1 MRCAK
6 KKKTKNKRKKT
17 KTTRSPHSPAAM
29 QRNIVTSWATPGIT
43 GGESENEGVR
53 GEKETKVQ

>member
-1 MRCAK
+1 MQ
-6 KKKTKNKRKKT
+6 KRKKQKT
-17 KTTRSPHSPAAM
+17 TEKKKTTRSPHSPAAV

>member
-17 KTTRSPHSPAAM
+17 KTTRSPHSLAAV

>member
-1 MRCAK
+1 MRCA
-6 KKKTKNKRKKT
+6 KNKRKK
-17 KTTRSPHSPAAM
+17 KQTTRNPHSPAAV